1 MQGELEV
8 CQREIGT
15 LTGRLGDC
23 QDLRDQLEKSER
35 LIQDKDTELEV
46 ANEETQHW
54 KSSRVEIDAKLAE
67 KETELLAVKA
77 ANAILVAEVRER
89 HGFAERIRDNWRVI
103 KATVETFQCGE
114 VKPCAFPL
122 LWCLGIWQ
130 SL

>member
-1 MQGELEV
+1 MQ
-8 CQREIGT
+8 
-15 LTGRLGDC
+15 
-23 QDLRDQLEKSER
+23 DQLEKAER
-35 LIQDKDTELEV
+35 LIQDKDTELEL

-54 KSSRVEIDAKLAE
+54 KTSRVEIDAKLAE

-77 ANAILVAEVRER
+77 ANAVLVAEVRER

-114 VKPCAFPL
+114 VKPCAFLL
-122 LWCLGIWQ
+122 LWCLGSWQ